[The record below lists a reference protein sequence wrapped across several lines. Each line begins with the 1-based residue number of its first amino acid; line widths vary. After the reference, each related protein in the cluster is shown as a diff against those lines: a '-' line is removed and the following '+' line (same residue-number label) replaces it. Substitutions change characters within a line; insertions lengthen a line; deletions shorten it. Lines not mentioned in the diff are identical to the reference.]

1 MEYSLLD
8 LLQFIGAIGLFLYG
22 MKLMSE
28 AFQKVAGSKMR
39 NIFAAMTSNRFF
51 GVLTGLLVSA
61 TIQSSSATVLMV
73 VSFVNAGLV
82 SLVESIG
89 VVMGA
94 NVGTTVTGWL
104 ISLFGFRFNF
114 AEYAL
119 PLMAVGF
126 PLVFSKTPKHKSW
139 GEAIIGFSILFVSLS
154 FIQNSV
160 PNIHENPGI
169 LSFLSNYT
177 NLGFVSVLIFVVIG
191 SILTAIIQSSGVT
204 MAITFVMCNQGWI
217 SYELGAAMILGEN
230 IGTTI
235 TPNIAATIGNISA
248 KRTARFHFIFNVA
261 GVIWMLCVFTP
272 FTRFVE
278 SIITHNS
285 GVEASN
291 HQALIPFSLAL
302 FHTMFNITNLLLFI
316 GFVPLLSRFITEIIQ
331 HKGEEGEEFK
341 LRYITTGMLST
352 SELSILQA
360 KKELQFFAKH
370 TNKMLGFNRKLFAEE
385 NEKRHTRL
393 FSNIEK
399 YESISDDVE
408 VEIANYLAKVSQGK
422 LSEQSRVRIRAMLKL
437 VSDLESIG
445 DSSYN
450 IARIINR
457 MHKNKI
463 QFSPLVVE
471 RLDLM
476 MHLVEESLI
485 VMQHNLSIDEKKIK
499 IEKAEKVEKEINDYY
514 YQLKNEHLDNLNNEE
529 YSYDAG
535 IIYTD
540 LINECEKIGDYAIN
554 VSQALY
560 HMKRT

>member
-8 LLQFIGAIGLFLYG
+8 LLKFIGAIGLFLYG

-28 AFQKVAGSKMR
+28 AVQKVAGSKMR
-39 NIFAAMTSNRFF
+39 SIFAAMTSNRFL
-51 GVLTGLLVSA
+51 GVLTGFVVSA

-104 ISLFGFRFNF
+104 ISLVGFRFNF

-126 PLVFSKTPKHKSW
+126 PLVFSKRPRHRSW

-160 PNIHENPGI
+160 PDINDNPSI
-169 LSFLSNYT
+169 LQFLSDYT
-177 NLGFVSVLIFVVIG
+177 NLGFGSVLVFLLIG
-191 SILTAIIQSSGVT
+191 CIITVIIQSSGVT

-235 TPNIAATIGNISA
+235 TPNIAATIANVSA
-248 KRTARFHFIFNVA
+248 KRTARFHLLFNLVGVA
-261 GVIWMLCVFTP
+261 WMLCIFTP
-272 FTRFVE
+272 FTEFIE
-278 SIITHNS
+278 GIIANNS
-285 GVEASN
+285 RIETKN
-291 HQALIPFSLAL
+291 PQALIPFSLAL
-302 FHTMFNITNLLLFI
+302 FHTTFNLINLILFI
-316 GFVPLLSRFITEIIQ
+316 GFVPLVSRLVIDIVQ

-360 KKELQFFAKH
+360 KKELQFYAKH
-370 TNKMLGFNRKLFAEE
+370 TNKMLGFNRRLFAEE
-385 NEKRHTRL
+385 NEKKHSKL
-393 FSNIEK
+393 FNSIAK

-422 LSEQSRVRIRAMLKL
+422 LSELSRKRIRSMLKL

-445 DSSYN
+445 DSSFN

-463 QFSPLVVE
+463 HFSPLIME
-471 RLDLM
+471 RVDQML
-476 MHLVEESLI
+476 HKAEEALL
-485 VMQHNLSIDEKKIK
+485 VMQHNLSIDEKKVR
-499 IEKAEKVEKEINDYY
+499 IEKAEKIETEINQYY
-514 YQLKNEHLDNLNNEE
+514 YQLKTEHLQYLNEKE
-529 YSYDAG
+529 YTYEAG
-535 IIYTD
+535 TIFTD
-540 LINECEKIGDYAIN
+540 LITECEKIGDYAIN
-554 VSQALY
+554 VSEALNN
-560 HMKRT
+560 MNK

>member
-8 LLQFIGAIGLFLYG
+8 LLKFIGAIGLFLYG

-28 AFQKVAGSKMR
+28 AVQKVAGSKMR
-39 NIFAAMTSNRFF
+39 SIFAAMTSNRFL
-51 GVLTGLLVSA
+51 GVLTGFVVSA

-104 ISLFGFRFNF
+104 ISLVGFRFNF

-126 PLVFSKTPKHKSW
+126 PLVFSKRPRHRSW

-160 PNIHENPGI
+160 PDINENPSI
-169 LSFLSNYT
+169 LQFLSDYT
-177 NLGFVSVLIFVVIG
+177 NLGFGSVLVFLLIG
-191 SILTAIIQSSGVT
+191 CIITVIIQSSGVT

-235 TPNIAATIGNISA
+235 TPNIAATIANVSA
-248 KRTARFHFIFNVA
+248 KRTARFHLLFNLVGVA
-261 GVIWMLCVFTP
+261 WMLCIFTP
-272 FTRFVE
+272 FTEFIE
-278 SIITHNS
+278 GIIANNS
-285 GVEASN
+285 RIETKN
-291 HQALIPFSLAL
+291 PQALIPFSLAL
-302 FHTMFNITNLLLFI
+302 FHTTFNLINLILFI
-316 GFVPLLSRFITEIIQ
+316 GFVPLVSRLVIDIVQ

-360 KKELQFFAKH
+360 KKELQFYAKH
-370 TNKMLGFNRKLFAEE
+370 TNKMLGFNRRLFAEE
-385 NEKRHTRL
+385 NEKKHSKL
-393 FSNIEK
+393 FNSIAK

-422 LSEQSRVRIRAMLKL
+422 LSELSRKRIRSMLKL

-445 DSSYN
+445 DSSFN

-463 QFSPLVVE
+463 HFSPLIME
-471 RLDLM
+471 RVDQML
-476 MHLVEESLI
+476 HKAEEALL
-485 VMQHNLSIDEKKIK
+485 VMQHNLSIDEKKVR
-499 IEKAEKVEKEINDYY
+499 IEKAEKIETEINQYY
-514 YQLKNEHLDNLNNEE
+514 YQLKTEHLEYLNEKE
-529 YSYDAG
+529 YTYEAG
-535 IIYTD
+535 TIFTD
-540 LINECEKIGDYAIN
+540 LITECEKIGDYAIN
-554 VSQALY
+554 VSEALNN
-560 HMKRT
+560 MNK

>member
-8 LLQFIGAIGLFLYG
+8 LLKFIGAIGLFLYG

-28 AFQKVAGSKMR
+28 AVQKVAGSKMR
-39 NIFAAMTSNRFF
+39 SIFAAMTSNRFL
-51 GVLTGLLVSA
+51 GVLTGFVVSA

-94 NVGTTVTGWL
+94 NVGTTVTGWV
-104 ISLFGFRFNF
+104 ISLVGFRFNF

-126 PLVFSKTPKHKSW
+126 PLVFSKRPRHRSW

-160 PNIHENPGI
+160 PDINDNPSI
-169 LSFLSNYT
+169 LQFLSNYT
-177 NLGFVSVLIFVVIG
+177 NLGFGSVLVFLLIG
-191 SILTAIIQSSGVT
+191 CIITVIIQSSGVT

-235 TPNIAATIGNISA
+235 TPNIAATIANVSA
-248 KRTARFHFIFNVA
+248 KRTARFHLLFNLVGVA
-261 GVIWMLCVFTP
+261 WMLCIFTP
-272 FTRFVE
+272 FTEFIE
-278 SIITHNS
+278 GIIANNS
-285 GVEASN
+285 RIETKN
-291 HQALIPFSLAL
+291 PQALIPFSLAL
-302 FHTMFNITNLLLFI
+302 FHTTFNLINLILFI
-316 GFVPLLSRFITEIIQ
+316 GFVPLVSRLVIDIVQ

-360 KKELQFFAKH
+360 KKELQFYAKH
-370 TNKMLGFNRKLFAEE
+370 TNKMLGFNRRLFAEE
-385 NEKRHTRL
+385 NEKKHSKL
-393 FSNIEK
+393 FNSIAK

-422 LSEQSRVRIRAMLKL
+422 LSELSRKRIRSMLKL

-445 DSSYN
+445 DSSFN

-463 QFSPLVVE
+463 HFSPLIME
-471 RLDLM
+471 RVDQML
-476 MHLVEESLI
+476 HKAEEALL
-485 VMQHNLSIDEKKIK
+485 VMQHNLSIDEKKVR
-499 IEKAEKVEKEINDYY
+499 IEKAEKIETEINQYY
-514 YQLKNEHLDNLNNEE
+514 YQLKTEHLEYLNEKE
-529 YSYDAG
+529 YTYEAG
-535 IIYTD
+535 TIFTD
-540 LINECEKIGDYAIN
+540 LITECEKIGDYAIN
-554 VSQALY
+554 VSEALNN
-560 HMKRT
+560 MNK

>member
-39 NIFAAMTSNRFF
+39 SIFAAMTSNRFL
-51 GVLTGLLVSA
+51 GVLTGFLVSA
-61 TIQSSSATVLMV
+61 TIQSSSATILMV

-94 NVGTTVTGWL
+94 NVGTTITGWL

-139 GEAIIGFSILFVSLS
+139 GEAIIGFSILFVSLT
-154 FIQNSV
+154 FIQNAV
-160 PNIHENPGI
+160 PNIHDNPGI
-169 LSFLSNYT
+169 LSFLSDYT
-177 NLGFVSVLIFVVIG
+177 NLGFGSVLIFVLIG

-248 KRTARFHFIFNVA
+248 KRAARFHFIFNVA
-261 GVIWMLCVFTP
+261 GVIWMLCIFTP
-272 FTRFVE
+272 FTQFVE
-278 SIITHNS
+278 STISKIS
-285 GVEASN
+285 GVESN
-291 HQALIPFSLAL
+291 NPQALLPFSLAL
-302 FHTMFNITNLLLFI
+302 FHTLFNITNLLIFI

-331 HKGEEGEEFK
+331 NKDEEGEEFK

-370 TNKMLGFNRKLFAEE
+370 TNKMLAFNRRLFAEE
-385 NEKRHTRL
+385 NEKRHSRL

-422 LSEQSRVRIRAMLKL
+422 LSEQSRIKIRAMLKL

-463 QFSPLVVE
+463 HFSTLITE

-476 MHLVEESLI
+476 IHKVEEALI
-485 VMQHNLSIDEKKIK
+485 EMHHNLSIDEKKIK
-499 IEKAEKVEKEINDYY
+499 IEKAEKIEKEINNYF
-514 YQLKNEHLDNLNNEE
+514 YQLKDEHPNNLKNEE
-529 YSYDAG
+529 YTYDAG
-535 IIYTD
+535 LIYTD
-540 LINECEKIGDYAIN
+540 LIGECEKIGDYAIN
-554 VSQALY
+554 VSQALH
-560 HMKRT
+560 HMKR